1 MKKMFVLLTVS
12 FSLLMQNACTH
23 EQTDNAVAPKG
34 KTQQGLPQQYAVQNV
49 SMAIPS
55 VQSEKNNNAH
65 PDQSRKIDN
74 NSQNT
79 NSLNEHASSDS
90 EEEIAEIIND
100 VFYEEK
106 AEFLNAYNFI
116 LDIVGKAGS

>member
-1 MKKMFVLLTVS
+1 MKKMFVLLTAS
-12 FSLLMQNACTH
+12 FCLLMQNACTH

-34 KTQQGLPQQYAVQNV
+34 KTQQGLPQQYAVQNA